1 MKKVSLTIL
10 HAFYNYNNDKSLAAI
25 HQYEVIFVMNSQTTY
40 LSMKK
45 SIDFLFLS
53 NQFMDNSILFYFPVS
68 YLKQITLQCD
78 AVTI

>member
-10 HAFYNYNNDKSLAAI
+10 HAFYNNYNNDKSLAAI

-40 LSMKK
+40 RSMKK

-53 NQFMDNSILFYFPVS
+53 NQFMENSILFYFPVS
-68 YLKQITLQCD
+68 
-78 AVTI
+78 